1 LGSLEHEPRRLPV
14 EPGEFDGRILV
25 GIGDDILVGA
35 NAIILKG
42 VAIGDRSVIGAGA
55 VVSLKHIPP
64 DSLVGGNPAQ
74 IIRSLPVDK

>member
-1 LGSLEHEPRRLPV
+1 M
-14 EPGEFDGRILV
+14 
-25 GIGDDILVGA
+25 
-35 NAIILKG
+35 KG

-64 DSLVGGNPAQ
+64 DSLVGGNLAQ